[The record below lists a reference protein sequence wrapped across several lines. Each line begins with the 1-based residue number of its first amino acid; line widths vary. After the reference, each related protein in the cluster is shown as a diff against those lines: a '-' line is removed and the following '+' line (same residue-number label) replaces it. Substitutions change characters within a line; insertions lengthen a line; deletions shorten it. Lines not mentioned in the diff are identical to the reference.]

1 MEEKFIDKIL
11 ICTDCKEEFV
21 FTASAQEYFAGRGF
35 MDDPRRCKSCYLEL
49 KRTKRRTEKE
59 LTGRG
64 RYEAEMPEVELS
76 LAGDD
81 QPNGNSRDESGL
93 D

>member
-11 ICTDCKEEFV
+11 ICIECKEEFV

-35 MDDPRRCKSCYLEL
+35 MDDPKRCKSCYLEL
-49 KRTKRRTEKE
+49 KKAKRRSEREMTV
-59 LTGRG
+59 RG
-64 RYEAEMPEVELS
+64 HFEAEVPVAEFS
-76 LAGDD
+76 LASDD
-81 QPNGNSRDESGL
+81 LPNGNSREESDL